1 MTTEDFNKKYSEYL
15 ETGHYGLAID
25 NEDVINYL
33 DKVFEDKLINI
44 PNFKYSQIKTKF
56 GYTQFYCKGV
66 QVPDDLIETII
77 EDINIILFNQSKQHG
92 YNGIL

>member
-1 MTTEDFNKKYSEYL
+1 MTAEDFNKKYSDYL

-56 GYTQFYCKGV
+56 GSARFYCKGI
-66 QVPDDLIETII
+66 QVPHKLVDEV
-77 EDINIILFNQSKQHG
+77 EENINTILFNKS
-92 YNGIL
+92 